1 MVLQPVNSISYFTS
15 PVAPAEVSGS
25 SQAFISQLDT
35 AMAAPAKNTVAAPA
49 APVIQSVT
57 VLPWGQ
63 SIAYTM
69 PPTTS
74 APATPAITAPAI
86 STPAATSAAAQATPR
101 TATANVETA
110 PVLPPSQQAM
120 NALSAALNKYGIDS
134 SGLGLSYSE
143 QQVMGPTGSYTNKL
157 ITANLPNG
165 KTQQFS
171 ADLVLLNANV
181 TAAEIS
187 SLMGKPI
194 WA

>member
-1 MVLQPVNSISYFTS
+1 
-15 PVAPAEVSGS
+15 
-25 SQAFISQLDT
+25 
-35 AMAAPAKNTVAAPA
+35 
-49 APVIQSVT
+49 
-57 VLPWGQ
+57 
-63 SIAYTM
+63 
-69 PPTTS
+69 
-74 APATPAITAPAI
+74 
-86 STPAATSAAAQATPR
+86 
-101 TATANVETA
+101 
-110 PVLPPSQQAM
+110 VLPPSQQAM